1 MRGVVFILLIVG
13 VIVVMS
19 AAVFLPALFEE
30 GAILSH
36 ISGLALDDSENIP
49 DENNNDGIGS
59 QSSSDGDTEGS
70 GGNGG
75 GGGGSGGGGNDGGNN
90 GNGDCYYSQISY
102 SIQNFKSEDLCVKD
116 NNDFCLDKLVS
127 CSLEVQN
134 LDLLYGGDFGIRM
147 FVVRVGE
154 GIENSIMQGYK
165 EIYIEPKSQAL
176 FDFEFLIQSY
186 GNDGDANL
194 DLECIYSTEKIPK
207 REYC

>member
-13 VIVVMS
+13 VILVMS
-19 AAVFLPALFEE
+19 AAVFLPALFGE

-36 ISGLALDDSENIP
+36 ISGLALGDNQDIP
-49 DENNNDGIGS
+49 DENNDDGAGS
-59 QSSSDGDTEGS
+59 QSSSDDGAVGS
-70 GGNGG
+70 GSGNSGG
-75 GGGGSGGGGNDGGNN
+75 GGGGNGEDN
-90 GNGDCYYSQISY
+90 GNEGCYYSQISY

-147 FVVRVGE
+147 FVVRGGE
-154 GIENSIMQGYK
+154 SSENSIMQSYK

-176 FDFEFLIQSY
+176 FDFEFLVQSY